1 VKVAYVDTSCLVC
14 TKLNQP
20 GSAAVAKKLGK
31 FDQLFSANLL
41 EAEIHSVLARER
53 IVISSDFL
61 KGIRWIIP
69 NRTLHDEIAKVLSAG
84 YVRGAD
90 CWHLAAALYLAE
102 DVGSM
107 SFLTLD
113 ERQRSIARSLGF
125 GE

>member
-1 VKVAYVDTSCLVC
+1 MKVAYVDTSCLAC
-14 TKLNQP
+14 AKLNQP
-20 GSAAVAKKLGK
+20 GAAAVSKKLGG

-41 EAEIHSVLARER
+41 EAEIQSVMAREH
-53 IVISSDFL
+53 IAATPDLL

-69 NRTLHDEIAKVLSAG
+69 NRALHAEITKVLSAG
-84 YVRGAD
+84 YVSGAD
-90 CWHLAAALYLAE
+90 CWHLATALYLAD

-113 ERQRSIARSLGF
+113 NRQRSVARVLGF

>member
-1 VKVAYVDTSCLVC
+1 MKVAYVDTSCLVC
-14 TKLNQP
+14 TRLSQP

-41 EAEIHSVLARER
+41 EAEIHSVMAREH
-53 IVISSDFL
+53 IVPTSDLL

-90 CWHLAAALYLAE
+90 CWHLATALYLAD

-113 ERQRSIARSLGF
+113 ERQRSVARTLGF